1 MSSIFIVVNQ
11 TNHFY
16 HQNFHAV
23 SFMDIPL
30 YLLTFIFFT
39 TRTSHQPDCS
49 MTAKHLTPMNIL
61 MQSTCFVL
69 GNFWYFYH
77 KKDYSFFR
85 LCKMMWRL
93 NFLVVMVMA
102 ITNHEF
108 VRYYVCAMHTY
119 WFLTVYAM
127 LAFFAR
133 YNVVSH
139 QIFSIRGFM

>member
-49 MTAKHLTPMNIL
+49 MTAKHLTPMNLL
-61 MQSTCFVL
+61 MQSTCFVFREL
-69 GNFWYFYH
+69 LVLLSQKRLFILSTLQNDVEI
-77 KKDYSFFR
+77 KFFGCHGDGDNQSRVRAILR
-85 LCKMMWRL
+85 LCNAHL
-93 NFLVVMVMA
+93 LVS
-102 ITNHEF
+102 
-108 VRYYVCAMHTY
+108 YC
-119 WFLTVYAM
+119 
-127 LAFFAR
+127 
-133 YNVVSH
+133 
-139 QIFSIRGFM
+139 IRNAGLFCKI